1 MPCVSLNRYVFCVM
15 AQLAIVEHL
24 FEHAP
29 ARASTSGV
37 FRADPQRPETDRTPQ
52 TIDSRPIAMT
62 ESTKTIAR

>member
-1 MPCVSLNRYVFCVM
+1 M
-15 AQLAIVEHL
+15 AQLAIVKHL

-29 ARASTSGV
+29 ACASTSGV